1 MTEFL
6 TEYYQYF
13 LIAHLFF
20 VAIGLGAAVVTDVLF
35 FKFLKDFQ
43 ISKVEKFV
51 MDSLSKVI
59 WAAISGI
66 VIAGLAVFATQAE
79 AFLESPKFVAKM
91 SIFII
96 LILNG
101 LALNFVVGPKLSNLF
116 PGKKEL
122 SNESLSLKRKLSFAF
137 GAVSMTSWISVFI
150 LGALWNLSLEY
161 SQIMGIYATV
171 VLMAIISSQLAEKI
185 FANQLQK

>member
-6 TEYYQYF
+6 TDYYQYF

-20 VAIGLGAAVVTDVLF
+20 VAIGLGAAVVTDALF

-43 ISKVEKFV
+43 ISKLEKLV
-51 MDSLSKVI
+51 MDSLSQVI
-59 WAAISGI
+59 WIAISGI

-79 AFLESPKFVAKM
+79 AFLESAKFVAKM

-96 LILNG
+96 LIING
-101 LALNFVVGPKLSNLF
+101 LVLNFVVGPKLSKLF

-122 SNESLSLKRKLSFAF
+122 SLKSLRIKRKLSFAF

-150 LGALWNLSLEY
+150 LGALWNLPFEY
-161 SQIMGIYATV
+161 FQIMGLYFLALLLAV
-171 VLMAIISSQLAEKI
+171 MCSQVAEKF
-185 FANQLQK
+185 FAKQLQK

>member
-6 TEYYQYF
+6 AEYYQYF

-20 VAIGLGAAVVTDVLF
+20 VAIGLGAAVVTDALF

-51 MDSLSKVI
+51 MDSLSQVI
-59 WAAISGI
+59 WIAISGI
-66 VIAGLAVFATQAE
+66 VIAGLAVFASQPE

-91 SIFII
+91 SIFIV
-96 LILNG
+96 LIING

-122 SNESLSLKRKLSFAF
+122 SSQTLRLKRKLSFAF
-137 GAVSMTSWISVFI
+137 GAISMTSWLSVFI
-150 LGALWNLSLEY
+150 LGALWNLPFEY
-161 SQIMGIYATV
+161 YHIMGMYFIILLGAILTSQI
-171 VLMAIISSQLAEKI
+171 AEK
-185 FANQLQK
+185 FFTTQLQK